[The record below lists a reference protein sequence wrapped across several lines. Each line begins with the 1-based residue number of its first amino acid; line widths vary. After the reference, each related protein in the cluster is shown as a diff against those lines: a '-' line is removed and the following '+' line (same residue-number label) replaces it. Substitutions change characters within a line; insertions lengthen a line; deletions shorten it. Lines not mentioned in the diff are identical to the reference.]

1 MVGEREGDFMDNF
14 IRSEK
19 YDPVAKKFNSV
30 HKDADY
36 FCKENSS
43 SRKSNVDQ
51 NQRTALRASQK
62 KNENKTKH

>member
-1 MVGEREGDFMDNF
+1 MKERVTLRITLLDLK
-14 IRSEK
+14 ILTLLQ
-19 YDPVAKKFNSV
+19 KKFQLTV
-30 HKDADY
+30 HKDAHY

-62 KNENKTKH
+62 

>member
-1 MVGEREGDFMDNF
+1 MTLLQ
-14 IRSEK
+14 
-19 YDPVAKKFNSV
+19 KKFNSV
-30 HKDADY
+30 HTDADY